1 MINATDA
8 TFDQRLE
15 ALNRIDVGIA
25 SGILTTAMPDNLM
38 SISEL
43 LDVIVAGKFIR
54 MDDILSVSGNIVPD
68 DRHDCPTLN
77 VLNDLSDNLRGF
89 PVDQP
94 HYRGFALSTSPWFAV
109 MLTTNIRFVYLGIAV
124 KRIAFLIHQ
133 RANLLEHSP
142 RCFVSHSEFPFKLF
156 SRDTATSGAYQEHG
170 MKPRAQRRGR
180 FVEDGFGCRAYR
192 MTTILTDV
200 ILSSDSVI
208 VGGHLLAFRASYTL
222 RIASLKQELKARII
236 IWKLVLK
243 VFNRILFSCHFAP
256 LCEYY
261 NREVTVCQGIVT
273 GNYTGRGRTAGDKGE
288 KKGGRPDAI
297 GTPREKNMERK
308 VIMAHCGSVKA
319 VFGFLR
325 LLAVKFGEK
334 TLGELANANL

>member
-1 MINATDA
+1 M
-8 TFDQRLE
+8 
-15 ALNRIDVGIA
+15 
-25 SGILTTAMPDNLM
+25 DNK
-38 SISEL
+38 EWE
-43 LDVIVAGKFIR
+43 VQAGKFGKKLAKLR
-54 MDDILSVSGNIVPD
+54 TERSVTQESLSFDVGV
-68 DRHDCPTLN
+68 DRTYISLLERGLRNPTLKRLWQISK
-77 VLNDLSDNLRGF
+77 VLKVSMRMIDR
-89 PVDQP
+89 
-94 HYRGFALSTSPWFAV
+94 
-109 MLTTNIRFVYLGIAV
+109 V
-124 KRIAFLIHQ
+124 KQ
-133 RANLLEHSP
+133 
-142 RCFVSHSEFPFKLF
+142 
-156 SRDTATSGAYQEHG
+156 
-170 MKPRAQRRGR
+170 R

-334 TLGELANANL
+334 TLGELAGK